1 MIGEL
6 FTPMHLLVLLFLI
19 LLLFGGK
26 AFSRLGKGFREGV
39 QNFRVNRK

>member
-6 FTPMHLLVLLFLI
+6 FTPMHLLVLLFFV

-26 AFSRLGKGFREGV
+26 AFSKLGKGFRQGV
-39 QNFRVNRK
+39 QNFRAGRK